1 MRKIK
6 INKKKQVLKDMERF
20 VAKLKDNPKKSSKKI
35 ESNKNH
41 FLEFHLDTV
50 NKIDREFNQVETERQ
65 KRSLD
70 DVIEIREPWIKTP
83 ELTRFNTEITN
94 EKFESNRLQS
104 TLDNISIDAIDSYI
118 DIEKPENI
126 DSNISDDKFVT
137 TLNAIGKIRVRKNK
151 EKISKTIQKKN
162 GYTKTKKELE
172 LAKIELERKKKEIEE
187 IERQAKLKEQEL
199 KKKKENRKK
208 REKLK
213 KIEEKQKAKQA
224 KLRKKEKIKKEKEKQ
239 KQLKALEKQKQI
251 EERLKQKELEKK
263 KKEEL
268 KKKKIEER
276 ENQLKQKELEKKKKI
291 EEKQKLIEKLQKE
304 KELEKQKKKKL
315 KEKPVITA
323 KKQEETED
331 KKIDSKWDKEVRQ
344 AFTIIDNLLEDLPEE
359 KINEFVQSDD
369 FAIYEKVVKRYK
381 QNKR

>member
-263 KKEEL
+263 KK
-268 KKKKIEER
+268 
-276 ENQLKQKELEKKKKI
+276 I